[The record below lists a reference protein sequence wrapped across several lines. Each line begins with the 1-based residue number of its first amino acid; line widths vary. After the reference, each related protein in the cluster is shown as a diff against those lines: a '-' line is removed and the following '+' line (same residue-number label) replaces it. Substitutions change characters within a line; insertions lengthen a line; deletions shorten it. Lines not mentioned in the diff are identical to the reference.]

1 MTVTVFEELVLEP
14 MATTTGVEAISTHE
28 VFWVVIFFG
37 AKPHVV
43 DAQVQDSLFFMIP

>member
-1 MTVTVFEELVLEP
+1 MTVTVFEELVLGP

-37 AKPHVV
+37 AKPHVA